1 MPPVVIVDTSVL
13 LNVFD
18 VPRFNQDRDAV
29 LDRFGELVEAGAN
42 FLLPLGT
49 VLETGNHIAD
59 IATANGG
66 DAMRPVRGPGTKG
79 TEGRGALGVGPVAG
93 R

>member
-13 LNVFD
+13 LNVLD
-18 VPRFNQDRDAV
+18 VPDFNQDRDTV
-29 LDRFGELVEAGAN
+29 LDRFGKLVDAGAN

-59 IATANGG
+59 TRDGQRRRRHATLFA
-66 DAMRPVRGPGTKG
+66 DQVRKALKG
-79 TEGRGALGVGPVAG
+79 EAP
-93 R
+93 